1 MSNMKEKQLVLWLLL
16 SSFGIMFAV
25 LSWIQESSVINPEIM
40 NGPNKGFLA
49 VITGLALYYFLAK
62 KTI

>member
-1 MSNMKEKQLVLWLLL
+1 MSNMKEKQLALWLLL

-25 LSWIQESSVINPEIM
+25 LSWIQESNIINPEIM
-40 NGPNKGFLA
+40 NGPNKGLLA

>member
-25 LSWIQESSVINPEIM
+25 LSWIQESSIINPEIM
-40 NGPNKGFLA
+40 TGPNKGLLA
-49 VITGLALYYFLAK
+49 VVTGLALYYFLAK